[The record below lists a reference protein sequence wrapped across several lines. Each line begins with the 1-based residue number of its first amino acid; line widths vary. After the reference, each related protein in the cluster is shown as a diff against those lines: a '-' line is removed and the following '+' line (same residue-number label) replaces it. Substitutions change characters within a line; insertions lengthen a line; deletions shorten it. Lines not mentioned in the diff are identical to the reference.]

1 MVIYSGFTHKKWWF
15 PIVFCMFTRGYVISY
30 MSYICSWWNLPIFC
44 ASGRRSLAHL
54 WWLLRRLEISSWSDA
69 VPERRRVQ
77 VPAPD
82 TDLKSSLGIKN
93 PRSWSQ
99 SKKASYFP
107 SMISI
112 WYPYDIHMISI
123 WYPWS
128 QLQWRVHVV
137 HQIATAR
144 APTPIQAYTWPVLM
158 NGKVAF
164 GWHG

>member
-1 MVIYSGFTHKKWWF
+1 MVIYSGFTNKKWWF
-15 PIVFCMFTRGYVISY
+15 SIVFCMFTRGYVISY

-77 VPAPD
+77 VPAPE

-99 SKKASYFP
+99 SKKPHIFLA
-107 SMISI
+107 
-112 WYPYDIHMISI
+112 WYPYDIHMISMI
-123 WYPWS
+123 S
-128 QLQWRVHVV
+128 ITVKSTCSTSDRHRQG
-137 HQIATAR
+137 
-144 APTPIQAYTWPVLM
+144 AYTHSSLHM
-158 NGKVAF
+158 ACA
-164 GWHG
+164 HER